1 MIGLITVRQMQLA
14 RHSYKI
20 LQQEI
25 HSVPFNLFQEV
36 TTLREG
42 QAPPRSNSSLIK
54 SEFIASVVQIL
65 IPLQSN

>member
-42 QAPPRSNSSLIK
+42 QAPTPK
-54 SEFIASVVQIL
+54 QQF
-65 IPLQSN
+65 PYKK